1 MNDSTE
7 LLDRFTQ
14 ILAYVGDDG
23 AKDGYFLRENNAGN
37 PVYSIN
43 IRPEPMPEESV
54 ARLVKKIK
62 VLLKANTPVTGFPAD
77 VVAKTNELKDLYD
90 SSSTAAKKELL
101 EYISEFGEFG
111 NAGMRGGRKTKRRS
125 KRSKRTR
132 TRARTNTRT
141 RARR

>member
-14 ILAYVGDDG
+14 ILAYVGDDS

-43 IRPEPMPEESV
+43 IRPEPIPEESV

-62 VLLKANTPVTGFPAD
+62 VLLKTNTPVTGFPAD
-77 VVAKTNELKDLYD
+77 VVAKTNELKDVFD

-101 EYISEFGEFG
+101 QYISEFGEFG

-125 KRSKRTR
+125 KRKSKRSKRTR
-132 TRARTNTRT
+132 TRARK
-141 RARR
+141 

>member
-1 MNDSTE
+1 MNDSTD

-14 ILAYVGDDG
+14 ILAYIGDDG

-62 VLLKANTPVTGFPAD
+62 ILLKTNIPVTGFPAD

-101 EYISEFGEFG
+101 EYISEFGT
-111 NAGMRGGRKTKRRS
+111 AGMRGGRNTKRRS
-125 KRSKRTR
+125 KRKSTRSKRTR
-132 TRARTNTRT
+132 ARMSKRT

>member
-23 AKDGYFLRENNAGN
+23 AKDGYFLREDNAGN

-43 IRPEPMPEESV
+43 IRPEPIPEESV

-62 VLLKANTPVTGFPAD
+62 ILLKTNTPVTGFPAD
-77 VVAKTNELKDLYD
+77 VVAKTNELKDVYD
-90 SSSTAAKKELL
+90 SSSTATKKELL
-101 EYISEFGEFG
+101 QYISEFGKFG
-111 NAGMRGGRKTKRRS
+111 KFGSGGMRGGRTTKRRSKRKS

-132 TRARTNTRT
+132 TRARK
-141 RARR
+141 

>member
-37 PVYSIN
+37 PVYSID
-43 IRPEPMPEESV
+43 IRPEPIPEESV

-62 VLLKANTPVTGFPAD
+62 SLLKTNTPVTGFPAD
-77 VVAKTNELKDLYD
+77 VVAKTNELKDVYD
-90 SSSTAAKKELL
+90 SSSTAAKKELV

-111 NAGMRGGRKTKRRS
+111 TAGMRGGRKTKRRS

>member
-37 PVYSIN
+37 PVYSID

-54 ARLVKKIK
+54 AHLVKKIK
-62 VLLKANTPVTGFPAD
+62 ILLKTNTPVTGFPAD
-77 VVAKTNELKDLYD
+77 VVAKTNELKDVFD

-101 EYISEFGEFG
+101 EYISDFGKFG
-111 NAGMRGGRKTKRRS
+111 TEGMRGGRKTKRKS
-125 KRSKRTR
+125 KRKSNRSKRTR
-132 TRARTNTRT
+132 TRARR
-141 RARR
+141 

>member
-43 IRPEPMPEESV
+43 IRPEPIPEESV

-62 VLLKANTPVTGFPAD
+62 VLLKTNTPVTGFPAD
-77 VVAKTNELKDLYD
+77 VVAKTNELKDVFD

-101 EYISEFGEFG
+101 QYISEFGEFG

-125 KRSKRTR
+125 KRKSKRSKRTR
-132 TRARTNTRT
+132 TRARK
-141 RARR
+141 

>member
-62 VLLKANTPVTGFPAD
+62 SLLKTNTPVTGFPAD
-77 VVAKTNELKDLYD
+77 VVAKTNELKHVYD
-90 SSSTAAKKELL
+90 SSSSAAKKELL

-111 NAGMRGGRKTKRRS
+111 SGGMRGGRKTKRKSKRKS

-132 TRARTNTRT
+132 TRARK
-141 RARR
+141 

>member
-7 LLDRFTQ
+7 LLDRFTK

-37 PVYSIN
+37 PVYSIT
-43 IRPEPMPEESV
+43 IRPEPMPEENV

-62 VLLKANTPVTGFPAD
+62 SLLKTNTPVTGFPAD
-77 VVAKTNELKDLYD
+77 VVAKTNELKDVYD
-90 SSSTAAKKELL
+90 SSSSAAKKELL
-101 EYISEFGEFG
+101 EYISEFGEFGEFG

-125 KRSKRTR
+125 KRKSKRSKRTR
-132 TRARTNTRT
+132 TRARK
-141 RARR
+141 

>member
-37 PVYSIN
+37 PVYSIT

-62 VLLKANTPVTGFPAD
+62 VLLKTNTPVTGFPAD
-77 VVAKTNELKDLYD
+77 VVAKTNELKDVYD

-125 KRSKRTR
+125 KRKSKRSKRTR
-132 TRARTNTRT
+132 TRARK
-141 RARR
+141 

>member
-1 MNDSTE
+1 MNDTTE

-43 IRPEPMPEESV
+43 IRPEPIPEEGV

-62 VLLKANTPVTGFPAD
+62 SLLKTNTPVTGFPTD
-77 VVAKTNELKDLYD
+77 VVAKTNELKDVYD
-90 SSSTAAKKELL
+90 SSANAAKKELL
-101 EYISEFGEFG
+101 DYISEFGEFG
-111 NAGMRGGRKTKRRS
+111 SGGMRGGRKTKRRS

-132 TRARTNTRT
+132 MSRRTRT
-141 RARR
+141 RARK

>member
-1 MNDSTE
+1 MNDTTE

-37 PVYSIN
+37 PVYSIT
-43 IRPEPMPEESV
+43 IRPEPIPEEGV

-62 VLLKANTPVTGFPAD
+62 SLLKTNTPVTGFPAD
-77 VVAKTNELKDLYD
+77 VVAKTNELKDVYD
-90 SSSTAAKKELL
+90 SSSNVAKKELL
-101 EYISEFGEFG
+101 QYISEFGEFG

-132 TRARTNTRT
+132 MSRRTRT
-141 RARR
+141 RARK

>member
-1 MNDSTE
+1 MNHSTE

-62 VLLKANTPVTGFPAD
+62 SLLKTNTPVTGFPAD
-77 VVAKTNELKDLYD
+77 VVAKTNELKDVYD

-101 EYISEFGEFG
+101 QYISEFGEFG

-125 KRSKRTR
+125 KRKSKRSKRTR
-132 TRARTNTRT
+132 TRARK
-141 RARR
+141 

>member
-62 VLLKANTPVTGFPAD
+62 SLLKTNTPVTGFPAD
-77 VVAKTNELKDLYD
+77 VVAKTNELKDVFD
-90 SSSTAAKKELL
+90 SSSNAAKKELL

-111 NAGMRGGRKTKRRS
+111 NAGMRGGGKTKRRS
-125 KRSKRTR
+125 KRKSTLSKRI
-132 TRARTNTRT
+132 RT
-141 RARR
+141 RARRYK